1 MCSTSKNK
9 LKRKLSTTTR
19 KKIVEYW
26 LLGIKT
32 KKQIRQQYGVDA
44 KTLQQLNRWY
54 RKLKEPP
61 YSSSRVS
68 SKKTPKIIT
77 NMRSEKKAMQERIKA
92 LEKENAALK
101 KHLEWVELKSFT
113 FETMIKVAE
122 EELEVPLRKKYG
134 AEPFKK

>member
-1 MCSTSKNK
+1 MSTTSKK
-9 LKRKLSTTTR
+9 GLKRKLSVSTR

-32 KKQIRQQYGVDA
+32 EQQIRQQYGVDA
-44 KTLQQLNRWY
+44 QLLQQLSRWY
-54 RKLKEPP
+54 RKT
-61 YSSSRVS
+61 
-68 SKKTPKIIT
+68 KKTTSSTSSTPSKST
-77 NMRSEKKAMQERIKA
+77 TMKSEKKALQQRIKA

-122 EELEVPLRKKYG
+122 DELDIPLRKKYG
-134 AEPFKK
+134 AKPFKK